1 MGVPRYQVGGLTVA
15 VVSDGRMWRDG
26 GAVFGAVPKV
36 LWSRV
41 APEVNERN
49 EVPLALNCM
58 LLESGGKTVLIDTG
72 YGDKN
77 VAMLEKRGIA
87 VEHGRLLASLKAAG
101 VGAEDVDVVIN
112 SHLHSDHC
120 GWNTRRVGTGAGESL
135 QPTFPNARYYIQRAE
150 WEAALHP
157 NERSRAGYDQE
168 NLLPLEATG
177 QVEFLDGEQQVTP
190 DIRVLKAPGH
200 TADHAS
206 VVISHGGETAVYL
219 GDLVHHAVQ
228 LERMAWVC
236 AYDDLPLMS
245 METKRK
251 IVAEAVANNHLLIG
265 AHNTF
270 PGVARLQMSEGRT
283 KYVAEAA
290 ST

>member
-1 MGVPRYQVGGLTVA
+1 VVVPKYQVGGLTVA
-15 VVSDGRMWRDG
+15 VVSDGTMWRDG

-36 LWSRV
+36 MWSRV
-41 APEVNERN
+41 AESNERN
-49 EVPLALNCM
+49 EVPLGLNC
-58 LLESGGKTVLIDTG
+58 LLVESNGKTVLIDTG

-77 VAMLEKRGIA
+77 VALLKKRGIP
-87 VEHGRLLASLKAAG
+87 VEHGRLMSVLDGMGVKAG
-101 VGAEDVDVVIN
+101 DVDIVIN

-120 GWNTRRVGTGAGESL
+120 GWNTRRVGDSL
-135 QPTFPNARYYIQRAE
+135 KPTFPNARYYIQRAE

-157 NERSRAGYDQE
+157 NDRSRAGYDQE

-177 QVEFLDGEQQVTP
+177 QVEFLEGEQQVTP
-190 DIRVLKAPGH
+190 DIRVVEAPGH

-206 VVISHGGETAVYL
+206 VVISNSGETAVYL

-228 LERMAWVC
+228 LERSAWVC
-236 AYDDLPLMS
+236 AYDDLPLVS

-251 IVAEAVANNHLLIG
+251 IVAEAVAKQHLLIC

-270 PGVARLQMSEGRT
+270 PGVARLQTNDGKT
-283 KYVAEAA
+283 QYVAETA
-290 ST
+290 SA